1 MEKGAYVD
9 DNDEKISPRDNQ
21 YVKSY
26 FAKMEARGPLTG
38 KEIQQWITGRGETP
52 FCVAPLKRA
61 SDFSKYKKVFTN
73 LLRLEKLTALEMRG
87 LLVACSDVVTN
98 ELNLRDKY
106 ENRYNEFLGKQNEII
121 MINNAKNTLE
131 ICIEDYEK
139 LSLKRSE
146 YSKKYNYLLKYA
158 EDEKRKLS
166 LDLNLILEELS
177 EWSRVD
183 KEKEA
188 EIESLISRIDT
199 LRRKNS
205 TSRKSSLTLKID
217 HSRHGLSELELTVGR
232 LLYQKV

>member
-1 MEKGAYVD
+1 
-9 DNDEKISPRDNQ
+9 
-21 YVKSY
+21 
-26 FAKMEARGPLTG
+26 
-38 KEIQQWITGRGETP
+38 
-52 FCVAPLKRA
+52 
-61 SDFSKYKKVFTN
+61 
-73 LLRLEKLTALEMRG
+73 MRG

-199 LRRKNS
+199 LREKEFN
-205 TSRKSSLTLKID
+205 LKQIIQHKD
-217 HSRHGLSELELTVGR
+217 RITRADGLSELGSTARKLFIKSV
-232 LLYQKV
+232 KS